1 VSHDREF
8 ACVPEDIVRET
19 NNKNFS
25 FVPEISQSKE
35 TSKFIILCPAAAA
48 LYSLKLVYAESFIHS
63 ISLIEI

>member
-1 VSHDREF
+1 VFHDREF